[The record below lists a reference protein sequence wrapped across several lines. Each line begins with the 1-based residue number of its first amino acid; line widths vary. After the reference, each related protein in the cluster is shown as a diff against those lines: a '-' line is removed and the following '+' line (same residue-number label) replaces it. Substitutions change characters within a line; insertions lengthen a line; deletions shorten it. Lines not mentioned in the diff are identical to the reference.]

1 VQNVKKFHFMNKIL
15 GVFTMDFYNRIA
27 ENAHSL
33 NKSDNEIL
41 SYCVR
46 NNKRISGMKVQE
58 VADELFTSPAS
69 VIRFCKKLGFSGFS
83 EFKAALKVELFQ
95 HQGEGDGEY
104 HPTDFLKDVHKT
116 IQLIQEETI
125 DRILDMIHKS
135 RRVEFYAVGSSRTV
149 AAEFVKRLQIIG
161 KPAFWYDDSSL
172 MNISAKQVTAEDL
185 VIAVSVSGENSL
197 VIAAANMAKSR
208 GSSIVSV
215 TNLGSNTLSDM
226 ADENVYVNSTFFV
239 KSDIAIRSRVQLL
252 MVCEYIFFRYLE
264 RFGSMG
270 D

>member
-1 VQNVKKFHFMNKIL
+1 MTVK
-15 GVFTMDFYNRIA
+15 D
-27 ENAHSL
+27 
-33 NKSDNEIL
+33 
-41 SYCVR
+41 
-46 NNKRISGMKVQE
+46 
-58 VADELFTSPAS
+58 VADELYTSPAS
-69 VIRFCKKLGFSGFS
+69 LIRFCKKLGFSGFS

-95 HQGEGDGEY
+95 TKDGAEGEY
-104 HPTDFLKDVHKT
+104 HSTDFLKDVHKT

-125 DRILDMIHKS
+125 DRILEMIHKS

-172 MNISAKQVTAEDL
+172 MNISAKQVTGEDL
-185 VIAVSVSGENSL
+185 VIAISASGESSL

-226 ADENVYVNSTFFV
+226 ADENVYVHSTFFV
-239 KSDIAIRSRVQLL
+239 KSDIAVRSRVQLL

-264 RFGSMG
+264 RYGSFGE
-270 D
+270 

>member
-1 VQNVKKFHFMNKIL
+1 ME
-15 GVFTMDFYNRIA
+15 FYNRIA
-27 ENAHSL
+27 ENTHLL

-41 SYCVR
+41 SYCIR
-46 NNKRISGMKVQE
+46 NNKRISEMKVQE
-58 VADELFTSPAS
+58 VADELYTSPAS

-83 EFKAALKVELFQ
+83 EFKAALKVEIFQ
-95 HQGEGDGEY
+95 SKGAQAEESRS
-104 HPTDFLKDVHKT
+104 TDFLKDVRKT

-125 DRILDMIHKS
+125 DRILEKIHAS
-135 RRVEFYAVGSSRTV
+135 RRVEFYAAGSSRTV

-172 MNISAKQVTAEDL
+172 MNISAKQVTEEDL
-185 VIAVSVSGENSL
+185 VIAISVSGETSL

-208 GSSIVSV
+208 GATIVSV

-226 ADENVYVNSTFFV
+226 ADENVYVNSTFFM
-239 KSDIAIRSRVQLL
+239 KSEITVRSRVQLL
-252 MVCEYIFFRYLE
+252 LVCEYIFFRYLE
-264 RFGSMG
+264 RYGSAG

>member
-1 VQNVKKFHFMNKIL
+1 ME
-15 GVFTMDFYNRIA
+15 FYNRIA
-27 ENAHSL
+27 KNTHLL

-41 SYCVR
+41 SYCIR
-46 NNKRISGMKVQE
+46 NNKRISEMKVQE
-58 VADELFTSPAS
+58 VADELYTSPAS

-83 EFKAALKVELFQ
+83 EFKAALKVEIFQ
-95 HQGEGDGEY
+95 SKGAQAEESR
-104 HPTDFLKDVHKT
+104 PTDFLRDVRKT

-125 DRILDMIHKS
+125 DRILEKIHAS
-135 RRVEFYAVGSSRTV
+135 RRVEFYAAGSSRTV

-172 MNISAKQVTAEDL
+172 MNISAKQVTEEDL
-185 VIAVSVSGENSL
+185 VIAISVSGETSL

-208 GSSIVSV
+208 GATIVSV

-226 ADENVYVNSTFFV
+226 ADENVYVNSTFFM
-239 KSDIAIRSRVQLL
+239 KSEITVRSRVQLL
-252 MVCEYIFFRYLE
+252 LVCEYIFFRYLE
-264 RFGSMG
+264 RYGSAG